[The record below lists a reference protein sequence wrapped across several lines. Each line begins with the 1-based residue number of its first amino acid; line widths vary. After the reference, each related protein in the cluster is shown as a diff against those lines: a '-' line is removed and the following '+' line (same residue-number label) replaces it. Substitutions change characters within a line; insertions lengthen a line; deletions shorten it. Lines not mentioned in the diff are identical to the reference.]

1 MVLPW
6 HSRFAALPERFF
18 QLAEADLRACDLLI
32 ILGTS
37 LKVHP
42 FASLVG
48 LVGEDVPR
56 LLINREQVGTEEEGI
71 IKLLGFI
78 DDRALQFDEETCYRD
93 ACFLGDCDDGVLQL
107 ANLLDEVQRTAA
119 DDDAGWGS
127 SLRRRIA
134 SHPPTTLLAA
144 PVSTPVP
151 HPEKSEAIVES
162 SLTAAEGY
170 GSVSAPLTTIPALP
184 PAAPVSEGITPVQP
198 PPDASL
204 ANMSPPDLP
213 ECKSDGPVQ
222 DAHATGSPPP
232 TTL

>member
-134 SHPPTTLLAA
+134 SHPPTASLAA
-144 PVSTPVP
+144 PSSTSLPVSTPSTPVP
-151 HPEKSEAIVES
+151 HPEQPKAIVES
-162 SLTAAEGY
+162 CMAAAAGNSSLP
-170 GSVSAPLTTIPALP
+170 APLATIPTLP
-184 PAAPVSEGITPVQP
+184 PAPEVPEGATPMQLPPAELLAKSVSQ
-198 PPDASL
+198 
-204 ANMSPPDLP
+204 
-213 ECKSDGPVQ
+213 
-222 DAHATGSPPP
+222 
-232 TTL
+232 